1 MISDIYYRQEQ
12 AVAMALR
19 LEKKY
24 KRESLY
30 DSTNS
35 KNDIDLAELDHT
47 LGMKGLQ
54 KISQQYYSVKNLNK
68 SQEKQVPK
76 MNQVEMLFDNVK
88 KANQQNGFFYYK
100 ETQKLQKIISSGQ
113 LPQSAGSSQKKIKSK
128 LGSQNQLSRN
138 NISSNQIQQEDCQ
151 QEDNGQTHY
160 YAFLE
165 KQLNKATSKFSE
177 NGEMTFA
184 QLGGFLNHIHVLQHI
199 KYDETSKLS
208 NEEEIINSQQLDNS
222 FSIEMKLHEL
232 FWEVLCYYNQN
243 YESDYTQK
251 INSELLF
258 SIAYFLLNKEKQES
272 SPLSLK
278 DNILILLQSFKP
290 SIQEQG
296 EDGKCQQFPES
307 ILDDFIFSWE
317 KVVTPQ
323 RLDQIV
329 KDLTK
334 DMKVKRRKVSF
345 SNSKGSNFVIAQG
358 ESQSINSG
366 SNQNIASN
374 NNNAADNSF
383 SSSNRPR
390 VRSQSSSHSSVYKNM
405 KKKENPL
412 DVEQDISNLINRIK
426 RHSEQIGEN
435 YANSNNNINNQT
447 AMTVFQ
453 GRERRYTT
461 SSDQRDNLLYQSDN
475 LVGGQTSKFNFYDD
489 AATIHSLP
497 TYLSKNNNTQSSQ
510 NINNNSYYQKIGT
523 NSNQS
528 QKYPC
533 YQQYEPQGVIQGM
546 HITEISKDQYE
557 KIQSS
562 NPDYQN
568 EKEVTFGEHKFSSPH
583 EILRRKT
590 KQISQMN
597 NLVTPKKKSNQKSQI
612 YESEGRSSL
621 SPSKSKEEM
630 RVINLM
636 KQHEEWKQEIIKKWI
651 LDKED
656 KEYEKQKDE
665 CTFQPNLG
673 SSKKFNDNLMKN
685 FKNNVDVVS
694 RLYDYSTPKKREI
707 IQYQSLIEKQ
717 CQELGECTFK
727 PQTNSKQK
735 QYQHIQSKISHSPIS
750 ESSSSQPSANKN
762 KYASNQKNKDEIIS
776 DKSKDENNLS
786 VKGFEQAVKRMK
798 QGFEKT
804 QEAKARREKI
814 RTGTLYLQNKN
825 KQFKPPSMLERQKPK
840 HSPFY
845 YATITLTNGKHG
857 KISLSEDD
865 DPIQVAL
872 NFSRTFQLNKDMTE
886 KLKTNLIEQY
896 KNHML
901 KLVASQI

>member
-1 MISDIYYRQEQ
+1 MIADIYYQQEQ

-24 KRESLY
+24 RRESLY
-30 DSTNS
+30 DTKNS
-35 KNDIDLAELDHT
+35 KNDINLAELDHS
-47 LGMKGLQ
+47 LGMDGLK
-54 KISQQYYSVKNLNK
+54 KINQQYYSVKNLNK

-76 MNQVEMLFDNVK
+76 MNQVDMLFDNVK
-88 KANQQNGFFYYK
+88 KTNQQNGFFYYK

-113 LPQSAGSSQKKIKSK
+113 LPYSGGSSQKKIKSK
-128 LGSQNQLSRN
+128 QGSQNQLSRN
-138 NISSNQIQQEDCQ
+138 NISSNQIQQEAFQ
-151 QEDNGQTHY
+151 QEDNYSNSQTHL
-160 YAFLE
+160 YASLE
-165 KQLNKATSKFSE
+165 KQLNKAASKFSE

-222 FSIEMKLHEL
+222 FSSEMKLHEL
-232 FWEVLCYYNQN
+232 FWEILCYNQN
-243 YESDYTQK
+243 NESDYIQK
-251 INSELLF
+251 INSELL
-258 SIAYFLLNKEKQES
+258 SSVTYFLLNKEKQES

-290 SIQEQG
+290 SSLEQSQ
-296 EDGKCQQFPES
+296 DGKCQQFPES
-307 ILDDFIFSWE
+307 ILDDFILSWE
-317 KVVTPQ
+317 RVVSAQ

-334 DMKVKRRKVSF
+334 GMKVKRRKVSF
-345 SNSKGSNFVIAQG
+345 SNSKGSNLVIAQG
-358 ESQSINSG
+358 DSQSVNSG
-366 SNQNIASN
+366 SNQNIMFS

-383 SSSNRPR
+383 SSCNRPR

-405 KKKENPL
+405 KKKENPQ

-435 YANSNNNINNQT
+435 YANGNNNMNNQT
-447 AMTVFQ
+447 AITVFQ
-453 GRERRYTT
+453 GRERRFTA
-461 SSDQRDNLLYQSDN
+461 SSDIRDNQSDN
-475 LVGGQTSKFNFYDD
+475 FLGYQTGKFNCYDD

-510 NINNNSYYQKIGT
+510 NINNHSYNQCKNT
-523 NSNQS
+523 NSS
-528 QKYPC
+528 QKQPY

-546 HITEISKDQYE
+546 HITEVSKDQYE
-557 KIQSS
+557 QIQSS
-562 NPDYQN
+562 NPDYQI
-568 EKEVTFGEHKFSSPH
+568 EKEVTFGEQNKFSSPH
-583 EILRRKT
+583 DILRRKT
-590 KQISQMN
+590 KQINSQMN

-612 YESEGRSSL
+612 YESEGRTSI
-621 SPSKSKEEM
+621 SPQKSKEEM
-630 RVINLM
+630 RVMNLM

-673 SSKKFNDNLMKN
+673 SSKKFNDNLLKN
-685 FKNNVDVVS
+685 TKNNVDVVS
-694 RLYDYSTPKKREI
+694 RLYDYSTPKKREV

-750 ESSSSQPSANKN
+750 ESSSSQPSAHKN
-762 KYASNQKNKDEIIS
+762 KYSSNQKNKDDIIS
-776 DKSKDENNLS
+776 DKSKDENNLP
-786 VKGFEQAVKRMK
+786 VKGFDQAVKRMK

-814 RTGTLYLQNKN
+814 RTGTLYQSNKN

-872 NFSRTFQLNKDMTE
+872 NFSKAFQLNKDMTE